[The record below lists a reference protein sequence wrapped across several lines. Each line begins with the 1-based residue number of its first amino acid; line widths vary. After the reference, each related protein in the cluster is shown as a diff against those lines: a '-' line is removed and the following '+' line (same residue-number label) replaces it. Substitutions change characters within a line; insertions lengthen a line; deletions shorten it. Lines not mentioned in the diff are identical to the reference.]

1 MLCVEVDEGQH
12 KKYIKKDQNIRYD
25 NLFMDFTGKYIFIRY
40 NPDKF
45 IDKYNK
51 SKNPFF
57 NSRMEVLEQV
67 INKHINRINDEDN
80 TELLEIHHLF
90 YDEN

>member
-1 MLCVEVDEGQH
+1 MLCVEIDEHQH
-12 KKYIKKDQNIRYD
+12 KKYIKKDENIRYA

-57 NSRMEVLEQV
+57 NTRIEALENV
-67 INKHINRINDEDN
+67 IDKHIKRIENNEN

-90 YDEN
+90 YNEI